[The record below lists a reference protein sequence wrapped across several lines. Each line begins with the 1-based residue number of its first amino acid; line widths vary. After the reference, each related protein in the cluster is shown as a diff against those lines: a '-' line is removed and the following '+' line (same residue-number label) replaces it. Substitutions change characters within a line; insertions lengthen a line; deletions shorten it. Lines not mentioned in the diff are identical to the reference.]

1 MFSICRINIIEP
13 LVEKMFNLTCDG
25 LTDFASI
32 TLKEC
37 AALDA
42 LIDSMSHNYRPSP
55 IALPV
60 SNTKLLPSIVQA
72 LKLELKELPSLLK
85 YIYLGNN
92 RLKEYKAEEKL
103 IEMLKEYKAAIGW
116 TITDIKGLNPSTYIH
131 CILLEG
137 DSKPT
142 RKPQ

>member
-1 MFSICRINIIEP
+1 MSSICRINVIEP
-13 LVEKMFNLTCDG
+13 LVEKIFNLTCDG
-25 LTDFASI
+25 LTYFASI

-85 YIYLGNN
+85 YIYLGNPFGHNIQQVNPQGRRKIDRDVERVQGSN
-92 RLKEYKAEEKL
+92 RL
-103 IEMLKEYKAAIGW
+103 
-116 TITDIKGLNPSTYIH
+116 DDH
-131 CILLEG
+131 
-137 DSKPT
+137 
-142 RKPQ
+142 